1 MYITELEIDNFK
13 SFGKK
18 TKIPFCEGFTVV
30 SGPNG
35 SGKSNI
41 IDSILFCLA
50 LSGAR
55 GLRAEKLTDLINLNT
70 NRNSAEVSITFSDN
84 TKIRRRIKRTPNGY
98 YSYNYINDRPC
109 KQSDVV
115 EYLAKFGIK
124 SEGYNVV
131 MQGDI
136 TRIIEMSDG
145 ERRKIIDEIA
155 GVSEF
160 DKKKE
165 QSLSEL
171 EIVRDRIER
180 EELLLAELEKRLSE
194 LENEKAQAEK
204 YKELSAKLEYY
215 NSCLSA
221 AKLRDCEAE
230 LLGIATLE
238 ADQEAKLAKLRGE
251 RKTVEE
257 KIENL
262 KNEISSLDA
271 EINAKSGEEYRA
283 LLAAIEESKGKITLA
298 KQNIAR
304 LEELK
309 ADKKEQI
316 DKLFGDLKRTET
328 KIGELTDDIRNLSID
343 RSNLNMEVASL
354 TADLTNVKKTLDEKS
369 SSVEGARDRVME
381 LINALEEKNNVK
393 SGILGEQSLLIDKS
407 RLRTEEKDRLEAGIE
422 KIDAEIEEKSGQIL
436 ENRKLVESLNAEKSV
451 LDGELSKTES
461 KLFENKNALEKVL
474 SEYKKLERE
483 LMNLEAQQRASG
495 GPVGRGLE
503 AILGMDGVYGTVRQL
518 GKAPQEYAVALSTA
532 AGGRMQ
538 NVVCESD
545 QVAADGIRYLK
556 DNSLGRATFLP
567 LNKLRAP
574 ELPPLKNRD
583 IIDYAVNLLDYD
595 PLYDVVFRYIFGTT
609 VVVKDLNTAR
619 KMIGQYRM
627 VTLAGDIVEKAGAMT
642 GGSQNRNL
650 AMFGVSADN
659 EVEKIR
665 AGMARLAQE
674 QSTLDNAIS
683 RYTVEGEEKRKR
695 RTEITDT
702 IYQSEFL
709 INENTRRIDELNE
722 EKVAISKRREEMAE
736 EVKSGSKRLAEIEDE
751 LESIN
756 KEIAHVTSERDKLKR
771 ELEDTGIPELTQQYE
786 DLKKQVDDAKNRL
799 DKKDIAIQDSQREKK
814 HYVNRLEEL
823 KEERAGVDAV
833 IKSAG
838 DEIVSL
844 RGEISAAEDEVKR
857 LQGEIDNSSEELKA
871 LQKKQ
876 SAARDNLYNEEKRV
890 IEIDG
895 ESERLKLATTA
906 LSERKT
912 ALTGMIEEL
921 RGLAGDIETDMTLA
935 EITAGIEKSE
945 RELKKIGAVN
955 MLAIEEYEKT
965 SGRVAEKKEKKDVL
979 SKERATIIE
988 RIEHY
993 EKMKFDTFTEA
1004 FNAIDRNFRKI
1015 FARLTEGQGSLV
1027 LENPSDPFSGGMTF
1041 AVQPRDKKVHL
1052 LSALSG
1058 GEKSLTTLAFIFSIQ
1073 QYIPAP
1079 FYALDEI
1086 DMMLDGSNAERVSTM
1101 IAELS
1106 ANAQTICVSLRR
1118 PTIDRS
1124 DRMIGVTI
1132 RPDKSTYVTGVK
1144 SNG

>member
-41 IDSILFCLA
+41 IDSILFCLT

-84 TKIRRRIKRTPNGY
+84 TKIRRRIKRTANGY

-171 EIVRDRIER
+171 DIVRDRIER

-194 LENEKAQAEK
+194 LETEKAQAVK
-204 YKELSAKLEYY
+204 YRELSAKLEYY

-238 ADQEAKLAKLRGE
+238 ADQEAKLFKLNDD
-251 RKTVEE
+251 KAAAEE
-257 KIENL
+257 NIGNL
-262 KNEISSLDA
+262 HNEISSLDA
-271 EINAKSGEEYRA
+271 EINAKSGDEYRA
-283 LLAAIEESKGKITLA
+283 LLAAIEESKGKINLA

-304 LEELK
+304 LEQLK
-309 ADKKEQI
+309 ETKKTQI

-328 KIGELTDDIRNLSID
+328 KIGELTDEIRNLSID
-343 RSNLNMEVASL
+343 RSNLNMELASL
-354 TADLTNVKKTLDEKS
+354 NADLTNVRKTLDEKS
-369 SSVEGARDRVME
+369 SSVEGAREKLTNLMS
-381 LINALEEKNNVK
+381 ALDEKKEVK
-393 SGILGEQSLLIDKS
+393 SGILNEQGLLIEKS
-407 RLRTEEKDRLEAGIE
+407 RLRTEEKSRLDSDIQ
-422 KIDAEIEEKSGQIL
+422 KIDEEINEKSGSLL
-436 ENRKLVESLNAEKSV
+436 ESRKLVESLNAEKSL
-451 LDGELSKTES
+451 LDSELSKTES
-461 KLFENKNALEKVL
+461 KLFENKNALEKVI
-474 SEYKKLERE
+474 SEYRKYERE
-483 LMNLEAQQRASG
+483 LMNLEAMQRASG
-495 GPVGRGLE
+495 GPGGRGLE

-659 EVEKIR
+659 EIENIR
-665 AGMARLAQE
+665 AEMAKLSQE
-674 QSTLDNAIS
+674 QSTLESAVARLTD
-683 RYTVEGEEKRKR
+683 EGDKKRNR
-695 RTEITDT
+695 RKEIADTLYQTD
-702 IYQSEFL
+702 FL

-722 EKVAISKRREEMAE
+722 EKAKISARREEMAE
-736 EVKSGSKRLAEIEDE
+736 EVKSGSTRLAEIEE
-751 LESIN
+751 NLAKIG
-756 KEIAHVTSERDKLKR
+756 KEIAEVTAETDKLKR
-771 ELEDTGIPELTQQYE
+771 ELANTGIPELTEQYE
-786 DLKKQVDDAKNRL
+786 RIKGQVDDTQGRL
-799 DKKDIAIQDSQREKK
+799 NKKDFTIQDAQREKK
-814 HYVNRLEEL
+814 HFVSRLEEL
-823 KEERAGVDAV
+823 KGERAGIDAE
-833 IKSAG
+833 IKSAN
-838 DEIVSL
+838 DEIVVS
-844 RGEISAAEDEVKR
+844 RDEIKSNEAEVKK
-857 LQGEIDNSSEELKA
+857 LQSEIDSSSEELKA

-876 SAARDNLYNEEKRV
+876 SEARDRLYAEEKRV

-895 ESERLKLATTA
+895 EIDRLRLATNSLA
-906 LSERKT
+906 ERKT
-912 ALTGMIEEL
+912 TLTGMIEEL
-921 RGLAGDIETDMTLA
+921 RGQAGDIETDMTLA

-945 RELKKIGAVN
+945 KEIKKIGAVN

-965 SGRVAEKKEKKDVL
+965 SERVAEKKEKKEVL
-979 SKERATIIE
+979 SKERANILE

-1004 FNAIDRNFRKI
+1004 FNAIDKNFRKI

-1086 DMMLDGSNAERVSTM
+1086 DMMLDGSNVERVSTM

>member
-41 IDSILFCLA
+41 IDSILFCLT

-84 TKIRRRIKRTPNGY
+84 TKIRRRIKRTANGY

-171 EIVRDRIER
+171 DIVRDRIER

-194 LENEKAQAEK
+194 LETEKAQAVK
-204 YKELSAKLEYY
+204 YRELSAKLEYY

-238 ADQEAKLAKLRGE
+238 ADQEAKLFKLNDD
-251 RKTVEE
+251 KAAAEE
-257 KIENL
+257 NIGNL
-262 KNEISSLDA
+262 HNEISSLDA
-271 EINAKSGEEYRA
+271 EINAKSGDEYRA
-283 LLAAIEESKGKITLA
+283 LLAAIEESKGKINLA

-304 LEELK
+304 LEQLK
-309 ADKKEQI
+309 ETKKTQI

-328 KIGELTDDIRNLSID
+328 KIGELTDEIRNLSID
-343 RSNLNMEVASL
+343 RSNLNMELASL
-354 TADLTNVKKTLDEKS
+354 NADLTNVRKTLDEKS
-369 SSVEGARDRVME
+369 SSVEGAREKLTNLMS
-381 LINALEEKNNVK
+381 ALDEKKEVK
-393 SGILGEQSLLIDKS
+393 SGILNEQGLLIEKS
-407 RLRTEEKDRLEAGIE
+407 RLRTEEKSRLDSDIQ
-422 KIDAEIEEKSGQIL
+422 KIDEEINEKSGSLL
-436 ENRKLVESLNAEKSV
+436 ESRKLVESLNAEKSL

-461 KLFENKNALEKVL
+461 KLFENKNALEKVI
-474 SEYKKLERE
+474 SEYRKYERE
-483 LMNLEAQQRASG
+483 LMNLEAMQRASG
-495 GPVGRGLE
+495 GPGGRGLE

-659 EVEKIR
+659 EIENIR
-665 AGMARLAQE
+665 AEMAKLSQE
-674 QSTLDNAIS
+674 QSTLESAVARLTD
-683 RYTVEGEEKRKR
+683 EGDKKRNR
-695 RTEITDT
+695 RKEIADTLYQTD
-702 IYQSEFL
+702 FL

-722 EKVAISKRREEMAE
+722 EKAKISARREEMAE
-736 EVKSGSKRLAEIEDE
+736 EVKSGSTRLAEIEEE
-751 LESIN
+751 LAKIG
-756 KEIAHVTSERDKLKR
+756 KEIAEVTAETDKLKR
-771 ELEDTGIPELTQQYE
+771 ELANTGIPELTEQYE
-786 DLKKQVDDAKNRL
+786 RIKGQVDDTQGRL
-799 DKKDIAIQDSQREKK
+799 NKKDFTIQDAQREKK
-814 HYVNRLEEL
+814 HFVSRLEEL
-823 KEERAGVDAV
+823 KGERAGIDAE
-833 IKSAG
+833 IKSAN
-838 DEIVSL
+838 DEIVVS
-844 RGEISAAEDEVKR
+844 RDEIKSNEAEVKK
-857 LQGEIDNSSEELKA
+857 LQSEIDSSSEELKA

-876 SAARDNLYNEEKRV
+876 SEARDRLYAEEKRV

-895 ESERLKLATTA
+895 EIDRLRLATNSLA
-906 LSERKT
+906 ERKT
-912 ALTGMIEEL
+912 TLTGMIEEL
-921 RGLAGDIETDMTLA
+921 RGQAGDIETDMTLA

-945 RELKKIGAVN
+945 KEIKKIGAVN

-965 SGRVAEKKEKKDVL
+965 SERVAEKKEKKEVL
-979 SKERATIIE
+979 SKERANILE

-1004 FNAIDRNFRKI
+1004 FNAIDKNFRKI

-1086 DMMLDGSNAERVSTM
+1086 DMMLDGSNVERVSTM

>member
-41 IDSILFCLA
+41 IDSILFCLT

-84 TKIRRRIKRTPNGY
+84 TKIRRRIKRTANGY

-171 EIVRDRIER
+171 DIVRDRIER

-194 LENEKAQAEK
+194 LETEKAQAVK
-204 YKELSAKLEYY
+204 YRELSAKLEYY

-238 ADQEAKLAKLRGE
+238 ADQEAKLFKLNDD
-251 RKTVEE
+251 KAAAEE
-257 KIENL
+257 NIGNL
-262 KNEISSLDA
+262 HNEISSLDA
-271 EINAKSGEEYRA
+271 EINAKSGDEYRA
-283 LLAAIEESKGKITLA
+283 LLAAIEESKGKINLA

-304 LEELK
+304 LEQLK
-309 ADKKEQI
+309 ETKKTQI

-328 KIGELTDDIRNLSID
+328 KIGELTDEIRNLSID
-343 RSNLNMEVASL
+343 RSNLNMELASL
-354 TADLTNVKKTLDEKS
+354 NADLTNVRKTLDEKS
-369 SSVEGARDRVME
+369 SSVEGAREKLTNLMS
-381 LINALEEKNNVK
+381 ALDEKKEVK
-393 SGILGEQSLLIDKS
+393 SGILNEQGLLIEKS
-407 RLRTEEKDRLEAGIE
+407 RLRTEEKSRLDSDIQ
-422 KIDAEIEEKSGQIL
+422 KIDEEINEKSGSLL
-436 ENRKLVESLNAEKSV
+436 ESRKLVESLNAEKSL

-461 KLFENKNALEKVL
+461 KLFENKNALEKVI
-474 SEYKKLERE
+474 SEYRMYERE
-483 LMNLEAQQRASG
+483 LMNLEAMQRASG
-495 GPVGRGLE
+495 GPGGRGLE

-659 EVEKIR
+659 EIENIR
-665 AGMARLAQE
+665 AEMAKLSQE
-674 QSTLDNAIS
+674 QSTLESAVARLTD
-683 RYTVEGEEKRKR
+683 EGDKKRNR
-695 RTEITDT
+695 RKEIADTLYQTD
-702 IYQSEFL
+702 FL

-722 EKVAISKRREEMAE
+722 EKAKISARREEMAE
-736 EVKSGSKRLAEIEDE
+736 EVKSGSTRLAEIEEE
-751 LESIN
+751 LAKIG
-756 KEIAHVTSERDKLKR
+756 KEIAEVTAETDKLKR
-771 ELEDTGIPELTQQYE
+771 ELANTGIPELTEQYE
-786 DLKKQVDDAKNRL
+786 RIKGQVDDTQGRL
-799 DKKDIAIQDSQREKK
+799 NKKDFTIQDAQREKK
-814 HYVNRLEEL
+814 HFVSRLEEL
-823 KEERAGVDAV
+823 KGERAGIDAE
-833 IKSAG
+833 IKSAN
-838 DEIVSL
+838 DEIVGS
-844 RGEISAAEDEVKR
+844 RDEIKSNEAEVKK
-857 LQGEIDNSSEELKA
+857 LQSEIDSSSEELKA

-876 SAARDNLYNEEKRV
+876 SEARDRLYAEEKRV

-895 ESERLKLATTA
+895 EIDRLRLATNSLA
-906 LSERKT
+906 ERKT
-912 ALTGMIEEL
+912 TLTGMIEEL
-921 RGLAGDIETDMTLA
+921 RGQAGDIETDMTLA

-945 RELKKIGAVN
+945 KEIKKIGAVN

-965 SGRVAEKKEKKDVL
+965 SERVAEKKEKKEVL
-979 SKERATIIE
+979 SKERANILE

-1004 FNAIDRNFRKI
+1004 FNAIDKNFRKI

-1086 DMMLDGSNAERVSTM
+1086 DMMLDGSNVERVSTM

>member
-1 MYITELEIDNFK
+1 VYITELEIDNFK

-41 IDSILFCLA
+41 IDSILFCLT

-84 TKIRRRIKRTPNGY
+84 TKIRRRIKRTANGY

-171 EIVRDRIER
+171 DIVRDRIER

-194 LENEKAQAEK
+194 LETEKAQAVK
-204 YKELSAKLEYY
+204 YRELSAKLEYY

-238 ADQEAKLAKLRGE
+238 ADQEAKLFKLNDD
-251 RKTVEE
+251 KAAAEE
-257 KIENL
+257 NIGNL
-262 KNEISSLDA
+262 HNEISSLDA
-271 EINAKSGEEYRA
+271 EINAKSGDEYRA
-283 LLAAIEESKGKITLA
+283 LLAAIEESKGKINLA

-304 LEELK
+304 LEQLK
-309 ADKKEQI
+309 ETKKTQI

-328 KIGELTDDIRNLSID
+328 KIGELTDEIRNLSID
-343 RSNLNMEVASL
+343 RSNLNMELASL
-354 TADLTNVKKTLDEKS
+354 NADLTNVRKTLDEKS
-369 SSVEGARDRVME
+369 SSVEGAREKLTNLMS
-381 LINALEEKNNVK
+381 ALDEKKEVK
-393 SGILGEQSLLIDKS
+393 SGILNEQGLLIEKS
-407 RLRTEEKDRLEAGIE
+407 RLRTEEKSRLDSDIQ
-422 KIDAEIEEKSGQIL
+422 KIDEEINEKSGSLL
-436 ENRKLVESLNAEKSV
+436 ESRKLVESLNAEKSL

-461 KLFENKNALEKVL
+461 KLFENKNALEKVI
-474 SEYKKLERE
+474 SEYRKYERE
-483 LMNLEAQQRASG
+483 LMNLEAMQRASG
-495 GPVGRGLE
+495 GPGGRGLE

-609 VVVKDLNTAR
+609 VVVKDLTTAR

-659 EVEKIR
+659 EIENIR
-665 AGMARLAQE
+665 AEMARLSQE
-674 QSTLDNAIS
+674 QSTLENAVS
-683 RYTVEGEEKRKR
+683 RLTLEGDEKRKR

-702 IYQSEFL
+702 LYQTEFL
-709 INENTRRIDELNE
+709 IKENTRRIEELTE
-722 EKVAISKRREEMAE
+722 DKAVISKRREEMAE
-736 EVKSGSKRLAEIEDE
+736 EVKSGSERLAEIEDA
-751 LESIN
+751 LEAVEKDIE
-756 KEIAHVTSERDKLKR
+756 KVTSESDKLKR
-771 ELEDTGIPELTQQYE
+771 ELANTGIPELTEQYDSIKRQVE
-786 DLKKQVDDAKNRL
+786 DSQGRL
-799 DKKDIAIQDSQREKK
+799 NKKDFAIQDAQREKK
-814 HYVNRLEEL
+814 HFVSRLDEL
-823 KEERAGVDAV
+823 KGERAGIDAE
-833 IKSAG
+833 IKSAN
-838 DEIVSL
+838 DEIVGS
-844 RGEISAAEDEVKR
+844 RDEIKSNEAEVKK
-857 LQGEIDNSSEELKA
+857 LQSEIDSSSEELKA

-876 SAARDNLYNEEKRV
+876 SEARDRLYAEEKRV

-895 ESERLKLATTA
+895 EIDRLRLATNSLA
-906 LSERKT
+906 ERKT
-912 ALTGMIEEL
+912 TLTGMIEEL
-921 RGLAGDIETDMTLA
+921 RGQAGDIETDMTLA

-945 RELKKIGAVN
+945 KEIKKIGAVN

-965 SGRVAEKKEKKDVL
+965 SERVAEKKEKKEVL
-979 SKERATIIE
+979 SKERANILE

-1004 FNAIDRNFRKI
+1004 FNAIDKNFRKI

-1086 DMMLDGSNAERVSTM
+1086 DMMLDGSNVERVSTM

>member
-41 IDSILFCLA
+41 IDSILFCLT

-84 TKIRRRIKRTPNGY
+84 TKIRRRIKRTANGY

-171 EIVRDRIER
+171 DIVRDRIER

-194 LENEKAQAEK
+194 LETEKAQAEK
-204 YKELSAKLEYY
+204 YRELSAKLEYY

-238 ADQEAKLAKLRGE
+238 ADQEAKLFKLNDDRA
-251 RKTVEE
+251 TAEE
-257 KIENL
+257 NIENL
-262 KNEISSLDA
+262 RNEISSLDA
-271 EINAKSGEEYRA
+271 EINSKSGDEYRA
-283 LLAAIEESKGKITLA
+283 LLAAIEESKGRINLA

-304 LEELK
+304 LEEFKLN
-309 ADKKEQI
+309 KKSQI

-328 KIGELTDDIRNLSID
+328 KIGELTDDLRNLSID
-343 RSNLNMEVASL
+343 RSNLNMELASL
-354 TADLTNVKKTLDEKS
+354 TADMTNIKKTLDEKS
-369 SSVEGARDRVME
+369 SSIEGAREKLFE
-381 LINALEEKNNVK
+381 LMSALDEKKDAK
-393 SGILGEQSLLIDKS
+393 SDILKEQSLLIEKS
-407 RLRTEEKDRLEAGIE
+407 RLRTEEKSRLEENIV
-422 KIDAEIEEKSGQIL
+422 KIDAEIEEKSGPV
-436 ENRKLVESLNAEKSV
+436 EEGRKLVDSLNAEKS
-451 LDGELSKTES
+451 LIDGELSKTES
-461 KLFENKNALEKVL
+461 KLFENKKELEKVQ
-474 SEYKKLERE
+474 SEYRRYERD

-495 GPVGRGLE
+495 GPGGRGLE

-609 VVVKDLNTAR
+609 VVVKDLTTAR

-665 AGMARLAQE
+665 AEMARLSQE
-674 QSTLDNAIS
+674 QSTLENAVS
-683 RYTVEGEEKRKR
+683 RLTLEGDEKRKR

-702 IYQSEFL
+702 LYQTEFL
-709 INENTRRIDELNE
+709 IKENTRRIEELTE
-722 EKVAISKRREEMAE
+722 DKAVISKRREEMAE
-736 EVKSGSKRLAEIEDE
+736 EVKSGSERLAEIEDA
-751 LESIN
+751 LEAVEKDIE
-756 KEIAHVTSERDKLKR
+756 KVTSESDKLKR
-771 ELEDTGIPELTQQYE
+771 ELANTGIPELTEQYDSIKRQVE
-786 DLKKQVDDAKNRL
+786 DSQGRL
-799 DKKDIAIQDSQREKK
+799 NKKDFAIQDAQREKK
-814 HYVNRLEEL
+814 HYLNRLEEL
-823 KEERAGVDAV
+823 KEERAGIDAE

-838 DEIVSL
+838 EEIVSL
-844 RGEISAAEDEVKR
+844 REDITTGEAEVKKF
-857 LQGEIDNSSEELKA
+857 QSEIDSSSEELKA

-876 SAARDNLYNEEKRV
+876 SEARDKLYAEEKRV

-895 ESERLKLATTA
+895 ESERLKLATNA
-906 LSERKT
+906 LAERKT
-912 ALTGMIEEL
+912 TLTGMIEEL
-921 RGLAGDIETDMTLA
+921 RGQAGDVETDMTLA

-945 RELKKIGAVN
+945 KEIKKIGAVN
-955 MLAIEEYEKT
+955 MLAIEEYERT
-965 SGRVAEKKEKKDVL
+965 SERVVEKKEKKEVL
-979 SKERATIIE
+979 SKERANILE

-1004 FNAIDRNFRKI
+1004 FNAIDKNFRKI

>member
-41 IDSILFCLA
+41 IDSILFCLT

-84 TKIRRRIKRTPNGY
+84 TKIRRRIKRTANGY

-171 EIVRDRIER
+171 DIVRDRIER

-194 LENEKAQAEK
+194 LETEKAQAVK
-204 YKELSAKLEYY
+204 YRELSAKLEYY

-238 ADQEAKLAKLRGE
+238 ADQEAKLFKLNDD
-251 RKTVEE
+251 KAAAEE
-257 KIENL
+257 NIGNL
-262 KNEISSLDA
+262 HNEISSLDA
-271 EINAKSGEEYRA
+271 EINAKSGDEYRA
-283 LLAAIEESKGKITLA
+283 LLAAIEESKGKINLA

-304 LEELK
+304 LEQLK
-309 ADKKEQI
+309 ETKKTQI

-328 KIGELTDDIRNLSID
+328 KIGELTDEIRNLSID
-343 RSNLNMEVASL
+343 RSNLNMELASL
-354 TADLTNVKKTLDEKS
+354 NADLTNVRKTLDEKS
-369 SSVEGARDRVME
+369 SSVEGAREKLTNLMS
-381 LINALEEKNNVK
+381 ALDEKKEVK
-393 SGILGEQSLLIDKS
+393 SGILNEQGLLIEKS
-407 RLRTEEKDRLEAGIE
+407 RLRTEEKSRLDSDIQ
-422 KIDAEIEEKSGQIL
+422 KIDEEINEKSGSLL
-436 ENRKLVESLNAEKSV
+436 ESRKLVESLNAEKSL

-461 KLFENKNALEKVL
+461 KLFENKNALEKVI
-474 SEYKKLERE
+474 SEYRKYERE
-483 LMNLEAQQRASG
+483 LMNLEAMQRASG
-495 GPVGRGLE
+495 GPGGRGLE

-659 EVEKIR
+659 EIENIR
-665 AGMARLAQE
+665 AEMAKLSQE
-674 QSTLDNAIS
+674 QSTLESAVARLTD
-683 RYTVEGEEKRKR
+683 EGDKKRNR
-695 RTEITDT
+695 RKEIADTLYQTD
-702 IYQSEFL
+702 FL

-722 EKVAISKRREEMAE
+722 EKAKISARREEMAE
-736 EVKSGSKRLAEIEDE
+736 EVKSGSTRLAEIEEE
-751 LESIN
+751 LAKIG
-756 KEIAHVTSERDKLKR
+756 KEIAEVTAETDKLKR
-771 ELEDTGIPELTQQYE
+771 ELANTGIPELTEQYE
-786 DLKKQVDDAKNRL
+786 RIKGQVDDTQGRL
-799 DKKDIAIQDSQREKK
+799 NKKDFTIQDAQREKK
-814 HYVNRLEEL
+814 HFVSRLEEL
-823 KEERAGVDAV
+823 KGERAGIDAE
-833 IKSAG
+833 IKSAN
-838 DEIVSL
+838 DEIVVS
-844 RGEISAAEDEVKR
+844 RDEIKSNEAEVKK
-857 LQGEIDNSSEELKA
+857 LQSEIDSSSEELKA

-876 SAARDNLYNEEKRV
+876 SEARDRLYAEEKRV

-895 ESERLKLATTA
+895 EIDRLRLATNSLA
-906 LSERKT
+906 ERKT
-912 ALTGMIEEL
+912 TLTGMIEEL
-921 RGLAGDIETDMTLA
+921 RGQAGDIETDMTLA

-945 RELKKIGAVN
+945 KEIKKIGAVN

-965 SGRVAEKKEKKDVL
+965 SERVAEKKDKKEVL
-979 SKERATIIE
+979 SKERANILE

-1004 FNAIDRNFRKI
+1004 FNAIDKNFRKI

-1086 DMMLDGSNAERVSTM
+1086 DMMLDGSNVERVSTM

>member
-41 IDSILFCLA
+41 IDSILFCLT

-84 TKIRRRIKRTPNGY
+84 TKIRRRIKRTANGY

-171 EIVRDRIER
+171 DIVRDRIER

-194 LENEKAQAEK
+194 LETEKAQAEK
-204 YKELSAKLEYY
+204 YRELSAKLEYY

-238 ADQEAKLAKLRGE
+238 ADQEAKLFKLNDDRAAA
-251 RKTVEE
+251 EE
-257 KIENL
+257 NIENL
-262 KNEISSLDA
+262 RNEISSLDA
-271 EINAKSGEEYRA
+271 EINSKSGDEYRA
-283 LLAAIEESKGKITLA
+283 LLAAIEESKGKISLA

-309 ADKKEQI
+309 VTKKSQI

-328 KIGELTDDIRNLSID
+328 KIGELTDNLRNLSID
-343 RSNLNMEVASL
+343 RSNLSMELASL
-354 TADLTNVKKTLDEKS
+354 TADMTNVKKTLDEKS
-369 SSVEGARDRVME
+369 SSIEGAREKLFE
-381 LINALEEKNNVK
+381 LMSALDEKKDAK
-393 SGILGEQSLLIDKS
+393 SDILKEQGLLIEKS
-407 RLRTEEKDRLEAGIE
+407 RLRTEEKSRLEETLE
-422 KIDAEIEEKSGQIL
+422 KIDAEISEKSGPL
-436 ENRKLVESLNAEKSV
+436 EEGRKLVDSLNAEKS
-451 LDGELSKTES
+451 LIDSEISKTES
-461 KLFENKNALEKVL
+461 KLFENKNALEKIQ
-474 SEYKKLERE
+474 SEYRRYERD

-495 GPVGRGLE
+495 GPGGRGLE

-665 AGMARLAQE
+665 AEMARLSQE
-674 QSTLDNAIS
+674 QSTLENAVS
-683 RYTVEGEEKRKR
+683 RLTVEGDEKRKR

-702 IYQSEFL
+702 LYQTEFL
-709 INENTRRIDELNE
+709 IKENTRRIEELNE
-722 EKVAISKRREEMAE
+722 DKVTISKRREEMAE

-751 LESIN
+751 LEAVGKDIE
-756 KEIAHVTSERDKLKR
+756 KVTSESDKLKH
-771 ELEDTGIPELTQQYE
+771 ELANTGIPELTEQYDSIKRQVE
-786 DLKKQVDDAKNRL
+786 DSQGRL
-799 DKKDIAIQDSQREKK
+799 NKKDFAIQDAQREKK

-823 KEERAGVDAV
+823 KEERAGVDAE

-844 RGEISAAEDEVKR
+844 RGEITAAEAEVKKF
-857 LQGEIDNSSEELKA
+857 QSEIDSSSEELKA

-876 SAARDNLYNEEKRV
+876 SEARDKLYAEEKRV

-906 LSERKT
+906 LAERKT
-912 ALTGMIEEL
+912 TLTGMIEEL
-921 RGLAGDIETDMTLA
+921 RGQAGDIETDMTLA

-945 RELKKIGAVN
+945 KEIKKIGAVN
-955 MLAIEEYEKT
+955 MLAIEEYERT
-965 SGRVAEKKEKKDVL
+965 SERVVEKKEKKEVL
-979 SKERATIIE
+979 SKERANILE

-1004 FNAIDRNFRKI
+1004 FNAIDKNFRKI

-1086 DMMLDGSNAERVSTM
+1086 DMMLDGSNVERVSTM